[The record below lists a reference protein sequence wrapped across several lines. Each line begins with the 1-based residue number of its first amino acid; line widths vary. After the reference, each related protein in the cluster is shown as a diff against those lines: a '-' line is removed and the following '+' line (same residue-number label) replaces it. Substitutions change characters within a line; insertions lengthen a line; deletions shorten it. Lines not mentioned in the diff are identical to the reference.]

1 MACYPSSELDEA
13 LELASKS
20 VQMKEDLEKEIYS
33 KCAALINAKKLRI
46 HQLRSTHPSSSGG
59 LGSLRGCAAD

>member
-1 MACYPSSELDEA
+1 MEEA

-20 VQMKEDLEKEIYS
+20 VQMKEDFEKEIYS

-46 HQLRSTHPSSSGG
+46 HQLRSTHPSSSGE
-59 LGSLRGCAAD
+59 L